1 MAQVSP
7 QVMFLVFFVY
17 GLAWFV
23 MGLAVA
29 LESRRTTALPLASS
43 LKYLAAFGIVH
54 AAVEWLDMGLLV
66 WDPGAAAFSWRV
78 GRTLAMAVSTLFL
91 ALFGASL
98 ISVNTGGYRWLRW
111 MSLGLFGVWLLAVVP
126 RHPGAPGAFLGLEE
140 GWLGSAD
147 IVARYLLYLPGCLLA
162 GLAMAGQ
169 GRWFR
174 RHGYFQGARDSL
186 VVAGAFFFN
195 AIVAGVIVPHGS
207 YFPASVLNYDSFF
220 EWVRVPPQ
228 VFRALSALVIAFF
241 LVRVLNVFEMERQ
254 RQLEKAN
261 RERLE
266 AQEKARSQL
275 EKWIHK
281 LETKTREL
289 MSLVR
294 ASEALV
300 STAGPET
307 LLYSVVATAAQTFG
321 ADVAVLF
328 LWDAPSGSLRARA
341 ATGYDL
347 RSLSQVALRPG
358 EAIAGK
364 VFQTGEAAYS
374 NNPADADG
382 LLGDLSAENRRLLNE
397 ARGGIEPRAFL
408 CVPLETRGQVL
419 GSLLLATFRE
429 GVAFSSSNLELA
441 RIFSRLA
448 SALLEKLRLL
458 QEASQAEALRRADQL
473 RTEFL
478 ANISHELQTPLAS
491 LKASLDFLA
500 PALSGQALEAQA
512 MLAENARR
520 STERLQKLVSDLLD
534 VTRLQNL
541 RLKLERDILDLG
553 GVMEQAVENLAPLM
567 AQKGQ
572 ELKLSI
578 PNGSLLVLGDR
589 RRMEQVLGNL
599 LVNAHQYTPEGGRV
613 TLSALERG
621 DKIVI
626 SVADTGPGIPPAE
639 RDQLFERFYRGPS
652 GQRPSGLG
660 LGLAIAKG
668 IVELHGGKIWVESEP
683 GEGSVFSFSLPKA
696 HSDED
701 PHH

>member
-1 MAQVSP
+1 M
-7 QVMFLVFFVY
+7 
-17 GLAWFV
+17 
-23 MGLAVA
+23 
-29 LESRRTTALPLASS
+29 
-43 LKYLAAFGIVH
+43 
-54 AAVEWLDMGLLV
+54 
-66 WDPGAAAFSWRV
+66 
-78 GRTLAMAVSTLFL
+78 
-91 ALFGASL
+91 
-98 ISVNTGGYRWLRW
+98 
-111 MSLGLFGVWLLAVVP
+111 
-126 RHPGAPGAFLGLEE
+126 
-140 GWLGSAD
+140 
-147 IVARYLLYLPGCLLA
+147 
-162 GLAMAGQ
+162 
-169 GRWFR
+169 
-174 RHGYFQGARDSL
+174 
-186 VVAGAFFFN
+186 
-195 AIVAGVIVPHGS
+195 
-207 YFPASVLNYDSFF
+207 
-220 EWVRVPPQ
+220 
-228 VFRALSALVIAFF
+228 
-241 LVRVLNVFEMERQ
+241 
-254 RQLEKAN
+254 
-261 RERLE
+261 
-266 AQEKARSQL
+266 
-275 EKWIHK
+275 
-281 LETKTREL
+281 
-289 MSLVR
+289 
-294 ASEALV
+294 
-300 STAGPET
+300 
-307 LLYSVVATAAQTFG
+307 
-321 ADVAVLF
+321 
-328 LWDAPSGSLRARA
+328 
-341 ATGYDL
+341 
-347 RSLSQVALRPG
+347 
-358 EAIAGK
+358 
-364 VFQTGEAAYS
+364 
-374 NNPADADG
+374 
-382 LLGDLSAENRRLLNE
+382 
-397 ARGGIEPRAFL
+397 EPRAFL

-512 MLAENARR
+512 MLVENARR